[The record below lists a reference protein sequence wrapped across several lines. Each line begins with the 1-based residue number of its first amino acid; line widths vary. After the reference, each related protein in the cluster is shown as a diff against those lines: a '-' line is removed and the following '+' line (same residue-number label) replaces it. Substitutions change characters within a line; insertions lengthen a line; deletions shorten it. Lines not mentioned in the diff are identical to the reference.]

1 MGELQMMKHE
11 EYGYF
16 CELFGATP
24 RNRILEFF
32 LEMRELDFAMCDV
45 IEETGL
51 NKATAY
57 STMEELV
64 KYQIIIP
71 TRKVGKTQLYK
82 LNINRDDVQ
91 LLIEIFNKILRRMAR
106 KYEEKLVC

>member
-1 MGELQMMKHE
+1 MGDFESMKNG

-32 LEMRELDFAMCDV
+32 LEMRELDFAMSD
-45 IEETGL
+45 IIQETGL

-57 STMEELV
+57 NTMEELV
-64 KYQIIIP
+64 KHQIIIP
-71 TRKVGKTQLYK
+71 TRTVGKTQLYK
-82 LNINRDDVQ
+82 LNMKRDDVQ
-91 LLIEIFNKILRRMAR
+91 LLMDIFNRILKKMA
-106 KYEEKLVC
+106 KKHEQEVVC